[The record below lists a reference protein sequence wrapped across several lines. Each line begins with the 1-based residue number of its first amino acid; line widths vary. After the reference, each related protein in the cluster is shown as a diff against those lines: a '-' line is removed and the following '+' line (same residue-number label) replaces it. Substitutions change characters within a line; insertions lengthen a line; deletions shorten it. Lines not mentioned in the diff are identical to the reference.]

1 MIKYKYIVFIILLIL
16 VILTTLYY
24 LYQNKYIN
32 LEFFSNNHEINNI
45 YRLDK
50 NIILKLINQ
59 N

>member
-1 MIKYKYIVFIILLIL
+1 MIKYKYIVFSILLIL
-16 VILTTLYY
+16 VIVTTLYY
-24 LYQNKYIN
+24 LYKNKYFN
-32 LEFFSNNHEINNI
+32 LEFFSNNHETNNI